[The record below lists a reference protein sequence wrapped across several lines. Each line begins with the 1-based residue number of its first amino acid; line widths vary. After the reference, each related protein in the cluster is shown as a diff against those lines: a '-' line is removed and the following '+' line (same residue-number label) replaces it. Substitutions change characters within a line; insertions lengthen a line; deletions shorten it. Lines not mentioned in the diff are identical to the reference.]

1 MLLRCFRKVFYL
13 LHPVSRLRTSVFIS
27 FPLYKFITL
36 SLCIFEP
43 LPLWTFEGLKKSG
56 VGRQN
61 AVFSMRTFSIKSQEC
76 KKNVFLFFW
85 KSCKLQTINNKP
97 KTYCLLKD
105 WRKKLPTAYCIML
118 TALCFFATLN
128 LWWIKEVGNW
138 KTEFSVQCS
147 VSVHFQSRVRS
158 QESRMQKKSIL
169 ILLKIL

>member
-1 MLLRCFRKVFYL
+1 MLQRKKLRSYRVMLLRCFRKVFYL

-105 WRKKLPTAYCIML
+105 WSISL
-118 TALCFFATLN
+118 LCLFASLS
-128 LWWIKEVGNW
+128 LCPFEL
-138 KTEFSVQCS
+138 
-147 VSVHFQSRVRS
+147 
-158 QESRMQKKSIL
+158 KS
-169 ILLKIL
+169 